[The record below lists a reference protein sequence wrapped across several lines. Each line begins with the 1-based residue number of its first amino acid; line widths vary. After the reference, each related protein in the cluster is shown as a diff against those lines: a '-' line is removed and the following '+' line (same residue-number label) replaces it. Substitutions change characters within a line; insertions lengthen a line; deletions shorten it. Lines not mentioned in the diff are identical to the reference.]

1 MPTTIDTKKLNEII
15 TLAKWLISIPSIS
28 TTKGESIIT
37 NAIYNGICDFNYF
50 KKNTDKLFLISH
62 EDQIN
67 SSIIALVKAA
77 KPTADTTLLL
87 CNVDTSSVDNY
98 GSLKSYAYKSD
109 EILKKLM
116 SLNISDE
123 LKKILQNEH
132 NLFGLGVVES
142 KGAAATFLM
151 LLKSFSDKTFE
162 LTTNLVFVCT
172 TGSLDKNKGIKA
184 CLPYLDQIAANFK
197 LKYTL
202 AINAKP
208 CPIHDDKYH
217 IYTKSLGHI
226 CPCFYIISKNGKASN
241 PYKNFSSSLL
251 AAKLIEKLE
260 LNPQITKD
268 ISSYCSSLSLNKFY
282 TKNTRLAMSD
292 ILLKFKL
299 DFFNLDPNQLIVELK
314 KCCVETFE
322 SIASTLDDRE
332 ALYCQYTKSNFSL
345 DLIEAEVITY
355 KELITKAKSK
365 YQGNLTNAIE
375 TLIFK
380 ARQDFLNDEE
390 ILCSILDRLIELSHI
405 QRPAIIIFLSDDYCP
420 QQNFFE
426 SIPDERESIM
436 HIHAIV
442 DKLNSINDY
451 QIVIEQE
458 AYHSQDISFLRPTAA
473 DCAVEALSKQCP
485 INFDPFYNLN
495 VPTITLGVNGYD
507 MHLPSERILD
517 TMLIHMLNFVEHL
530 LKNDIDTS
538 TQTKDSIKE
547 NSAIAKA
554 SSLAKNFFNFAK
566 NKKDTKDLDVS
577 DNIAKDDNKLKIN
590 EQESKQAPK
599 QEIKESKP
607 TIDTTKTK
615 QEDTD
620 IAKTVD
626 AINTA
631 ANNSKIE
638 NNANDSTHT
647 KDTHTDN
654 VNKTIVQ
661 DNIKE
666 LKTDLNTNK
675 TPINSTNKVSTNKV
689 STNTTNYNNS
699 TNISVASN
707 NTNSNINHTN
717 NDLIKNTKISKT
729 DNLDKKNINRSK
741 SSTKTSKKTSLDKKL

>member
-1 MPTTIDTKKLNEII
+1 MSVTIDQKKLNEIT

-28 TTKGESIIT
+28 TTKGESVIT

-77 KPTADTTLLL
+77 NPTANTTLLL

-109 EILKKLM
+109 DILKKLI
-116 SLNISDE
+116 SLNISDD

-151 LLKSFSDKTFE
+151 LLKSFSDKTYD
-162 LTTNLVFVCT
+162 LKTNLVFVCT

-184 CLPYLDQIAANFK
+184 CLPYLDQIATNFK

-208 CPIHDDKYH
+208 SPIHDDKYH

-226 CPCFYIISKNGKASN
+226 CPCFYIISKNGKALN

-268 ISSYCSSLSLNKFY
+268 ISNYCSSLSLSKFY

-299 DFFNLDPNQLIVELK
+299 DFFNLDPNQLIIELK

-355 KELITKAKSK
+355 KELITKAKHK

-436 HIHAIV
+436 HIHALV

-451 QIVIEQE
+451 QIIIEQD

-517 TMLIHMLNFVEHL
+517 TMLIHMLNFIEHI
-530 LKNDIDTS
+530 LKDDIDTTSDKS
-538 TQTKDSIKE
+538 TTQ
-547 NSAIAKA
+547 NQSALNKA
-554 SSLAKNFFNFAK
+554 SNIAKNFFSFTKK
-566 NKKDTKDLDVS
+566 NKE
-577 DNIAKDDNKLKIN
+577 NK
-590 EQESKQAPK
+590 ETEVK
-599 QEIKESKP
+599 QEIDNKNIDNTDTNKAQETTTSAISSSNTNSIINKNIELNSNNDKTSDTNNDQ
-607 TIDTTKTK
+607 TIDKF
-615 QEDTD
+615 
-620 IAKTVD
+620 VD
-626 AINTA
+626 
-631 ANNSKIE
+631 K
-638 NNANDSTHT
+638 NNALN
-647 KDTHTDN
+647 TDN
-654 VNKTIVQ
+654 NQNSTI
-661 DNIKE
+661 NKE
-666 LKTDLNTNK
+666 LDTKATDTNT
-675 TPINSTNKVSTNKV
+675 TVSTNNIVITQKQ
-689 STNTTNYNNS
+689 SESQNNIHEDLS
-699 TNISVASN
+699 K
-707 NTNSNINHTN
+707 N
-717 NDLIKNTKISKT
+717 NDENKQKT
-729 DNLDKKNINRSK
+729 DNLDKKNM
-741 SSTKTSKKTSLDKKL
+741 TKNKNHTKISKKTPFDKK